1 MNTLRF
7 DLPSLSAR
15 TGVLAALLVAAVSWT
30 ASVHAVPARTLSEL
44 REDCAAMAAAPESLA
59 AQRCVIYVQGFLDGA
74 VATDERVALNVA
86 EEIERTET
94 LTERAIRVRLGD
106 RLRQRGPSYYAEYC
120 VGDPVP
126 VQEVVAHVIAEM
138 DDTQKPATAL
148 ARDVVYAALRRHYP
162 CS

>member
-1 MNTLRF
+1 MNRRSFVSQLVSGRKATAAGLLAVTF
-7 DLPSLSAR
+7 LCSA
-15 TGVLAALLVAAVSWT
+15 GA
-30 ASVHAVPARTLSEL
+30 HAVPARTLSEL
-44 REDCAAMAAAPESLA
+44 REDCAAVAAAPESVA
-59 AQRCVIYVQGFLDGA
+59 AQRCIIYVQGFLDGA

-126 VQEVVAHVIAEM
+126 VQEVVAHVVDEM
-138 DDTQKPATAL
+138 NDTAQPPSAL
-148 ARDVVYAALRRHYP
+148 ARDVVYASLRRHYP
-162 CS
+162 CP